1 MRTLRSFDGFPLNLS
16 NFYGGCAIL
25 LLLVVVVTL
34 LFLLNRK
41 SRSLLASSLISDSRN
56 LNPRTSNTVTDADL
70 KFLMDEILNQNHKWE
85 DVIDKTNHHLCYKA
99 KSTKP
104 KNGPLK
110 YWSMTVFNDISAEM
124 LRNFYM
130 DNHYRKQWDNTVVE
144 HNRLQLDESDGS
156 EVGRTGQTPLFPRI
170 FGHEAGGIVESVG
183 EGVTHLKPGD
193 KALPVFTG
201 ECGECPHCKSEETN
215 MCDLL
220 RINTDRGVMLN
231 DNKSR
236 FSINGEPINHFVG
249 TSTFSEYTVVHAG
262 CVAKINSEAPLD
274 KKPKRR
280 ASVSYGGRSG
290 GLPEKSQRSRSMSV
304 SPDRARARGRSPAF
318 NALAATFESSNV
330 RNLSTPPPMIRKLYP
345 KSKTPDSSSPT
356 SKSSS
361 ISNITSAFERPS
373 ARGSLFSRSIKG
385 TSKSDPE
392 TNSDN
397 ENSTST
403 IEESLTIQEDVKE
416 GEAED
421 NEGLPVYPYE
431 SVNTDSTDPMP
442 DIDVTKQ
449 EAYLSN
455 DVFKEKLGM
464 ARSEFYTLPKWK
476 QNKLKMAVQ
485 LF

>member
-1 MRTLRSFDGFPLNLS
+1 
-16 NFYGGCAIL
+16 
-25 LLLVVVVTL
+25 
-34 LFLLNRK
+34 
-41 SRSLLASSLISDSRN
+41 
-56 LNPRTSNTVTDADL
+56 
-70 KFLMDEILNQNHKWE
+70 
-85 DVIDKTNHHLCYKA
+85 
-99 KSTKP
+99 
-104 KNGPLK
+104 
-110 YWSMTVFNDISAEM
+110 M

-130 DNHYRKQWDNTVVE
+130 DNHYRKQWFDAAFCFVLLFSSDRKSNGVGNALIVSTSRNKPDVVKVFT
-144 HNRLQLDESDGS
+144 DSS
-156 EVGRTGQTPLFPRI
+156 
-170 FGHEAGGIVESVG
+170 GHLG

-201 ECGECPHCKSEETN
+201 ECGECPHCKSEESN

-262 CVAKINSEAPLD
+262 CVAKINPEAPLD

-373 ARGSLFSRSIKG
+373 ARGSLFPRSIKG

-397 ENSTST
+397 ENSTSS

-442 DIDVTKQ
+442 DIDVTKR